1 MLIDWFTVV
10 AQIINF
16 LILMMLLKRF
26 LFVPIVAHMEERQEK
41 IVRHLEEARA
51 REAEAAAQRAH
62 YQELETRLAEQQAA
76 RLRQAEEAAE
86 QRRRELLELA
96 RAEVRDK
103 RRAWIGALR
112 REQDAFVHQMRKRCG
127 TEIFRVSRRVLRDL
141 ADREL
146 NDRAGE
152 VFLTKL
158 ESLEAPERERLLR
171 GAAEGG
177 ARLVSPFPLAEPL
190 QNRIAERLREL
201 LGRETALGFRVD
213 ESRPLGVELHLGG
226 VRLSWSAEDYLD
238 GLETA
243 AAALIEE
250 IPTANGEPERDGG
263 SPPAGAAGNG
273 AEQDG
278 RLE

>member
-10 AQIINF
+10 AQIVNF

-41 IVRHLEEARA
+41 IVRQLEEAKA
-51 REAEAAAQRAH
+51 RETEAAAQRAH
-62 YQELETRLAEQQAA
+62 YRELETRLAEERAA
-76 RLRQAEEAAE
+76 RLRQAEEAAD
-86 QRRRELLELA
+86 QRRRELLDVA

-103 RRAWIGALR
+103 RRAWIGALK
-112 REQDAFVHQMRKRCG
+112 REQDGFVHQMRKRCG

-146 NDRAGE
+146 NDQVGE
-152 VFLTKL
+152 IFLKKL
-158 ESLEAPERERLLR
+158 ESLEPPEQQQLHR

-190 QNRIAERLREL
+190 RNRIAERLREL
-201 LGRETALGFRVD
+201 LGLERAVDFQVD
-213 ESRPLGVELHLGG
+213 ESRPLGIELHLGG
-226 VRLSWSAEDYLD
+226 IRLSWSAEDYLD

-243 AAALIEE
+243 AAALLEE
-250 IPTANGEPERDGG
+250 IPTANGDPERDDGG
-263 SPPAGAAGNG
+263 AAAGNG
-273 AEQDG
+273 EEQDG